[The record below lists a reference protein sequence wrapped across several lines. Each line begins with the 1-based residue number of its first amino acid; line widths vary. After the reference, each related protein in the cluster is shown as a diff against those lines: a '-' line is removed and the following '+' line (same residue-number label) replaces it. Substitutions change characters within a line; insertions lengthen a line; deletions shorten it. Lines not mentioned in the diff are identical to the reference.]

1 MFTGLIEA
9 VGRVEALRQA
19 QGVYELEL
27 NANNF
32 YADFIGQS
40 ISVSGACLTVTEI
53 LSKNNFKVQLMPETF
68 NRTWFKDNLRPGVS
82 VNLERALK
90 LGDRLDG
97 HLVLG
102 HVDGVAVLR
111 ELSGNEQTKIA
122 VFEPEDLNL
131 LKGIV
136 NKGSAAVDGVS
147 LTVIEA
153 NNKNFSLGLIPET
166 LKNTSL
172 GDLKVGSRVNLETD
186 ILGKFVER
194 LLNFKDYNN
203 ENNKSNL
210 NLERLAEL
218 GYV

>member
-19 QGVYELEL
+19 QGVYELDL

-32 YADFIGQS
+32 SAEFIGQS

-68 NRTWFKDNLRPGVS
+68 NRTWFKDNLRPGVK

-122 VFEPEDLNL
+122 VFEPED
-131 LKGIV
+131 
-136 NKGSAAVDGVS
+136 
-147 LTVIEA
+147 
-153 NNKNFSLGLIPET
+153 
-166 LKNTSL
+166 
-172 GDLKVGSRVNLETD
+172 
-186 ILGKFVER
+186 
-194 LLNFKDYNN
+194 
-203 ENNKSNL
+203 
-210 NLERLAEL
+210 
-218 GYV
+218 

>member
-19 QGVYELEL
+19 QGVYELDL
-27 NANNF
+27 NADNF
-32 YADFIGQS
+32 SAEFIGQS

-68 NRTWFKDNLRPGVS
+68 NRTWFKDNLRPGVK

-122 VFEPEDLNL
+122 VFEPEDLSL

-136 NKGSAAVDGVS
+136 NKGSAAIDGVS
-147 LTVIEA
+147 LTVINA
-153 NNKNFSLGLIPET
+153 NDKNFSLGLIPET

>member
-19 QGVYELEL
+19 QGVYELDI

-32 YADFIGQS
+32 SAEFIGQS

-90 LGDRLDG
+90 IGDRLDG

-136 NKGSAAVDGVS
+136 NKGSAAIDGVS
-147 LTVIEA
+147 LTVINA

-203 ENNKSNL
+203 KNNFKL
-210 NLERLAEL
+210 DLKELAEL

>member
-9 VGRVEALRQA
+9 VGRVEALRKA
-19 QGVYELEL
+19 QGVYELDL

-32 YADFIGQS
+32 CAEFIGQS

-90 LGDRLDG
+90 IGDRLDG

-136 NKGSAAVDGVS
+136 NKGSVAIDGVS
-147 LTVIEA
+147 LTVINA
-153 NNKNFSLGLIPET
+153 NDKNFSLGLIPET

-203 ENNKSNL
+203 KNNFKL
-210 NLERLAEL
+210 DLKELAEL

>member
-19 QGVYELEL
+19 QGVYELDI

-32 YADFIGQS
+32 SAEFIGQS

-68 NRTWFKDNLRPGVS
+68 NRTWFKDNLRPGVK

-122 VFEPEDLNL
+122 VFEPEDLSL

>member
-19 QGVYELEL
+19 QGVYELDL
-27 NANNF
+27 NADNF
-32 YADFIGQS
+32 SAEFIGQS

-90 LGDRLDG
+90 IGDRLDG

-136 NKGSAAVDGVS
+136 NKGSVAIDGVS
-147 LTVIEA
+147 LTVINA

-203 ENNKSNL
+203 KNNFKL
-210 NLERLAEL
+210 DLKELAEL

>member
-1 MFTGLIEA
+1 MFTGLFEA

-19 QGVYELEL
+19 QGVYELDI

-32 YADFIGQS
+32 SAEFIGQS

-147 LTVIEA
+147 LTVINA
-153 NNKNFSLGLIPET
+153 NDKNFSLGLIPET

-203 ENNKSNL
+203 KNNFKL
-210 NLERLAEL
+210 DLKELAEL

>member
-19 QGVYELEL
+19 QGVYELDI
-27 NANNF
+27 NADNF
-32 YADFIGQS
+32 SAEFIGQS

-90 LGDRLDG
+90 IGDRLDG

-136 NKGSAAVDGVS
+136 NKGSVAIDGVS
-147 LTVIEA
+147 LTVINA

-203 ENNKSNL
+203 KNNFKL
-210 NLERLAEL
+210 DLKELAEL

>member
-19 QGVYELEL
+19 QGVYELDI

-32 YADFIGQS
+32 SAEFIGQS

-68 NRTWFKDNLRPGVS
+68 NRTWFKDNLRPGVN

-90 LGDRLDG
+90 IGDRLDG

-111 ELSGNEQTKIA
+111 EVSGNEQTKIA
-122 VFEPEDLNL
+122 VFEPEDLSL

-203 ENNKSNL
+203 KNNFKL
-210 NLERLAEL
+210 DLKELAEL

>member
-27 NANNF
+27 SANNF

-68 NRTWFKDNLRPGVS
+68 NRTWFKDNLRPGVK

-90 LGDRLDG
+90 LGDKLDG

-122 VFEPEDLNL
+122 VFEPEDLSL

>member
-19 QGVYELEL
+19 QGVYELDL
-27 NANNF
+27 NADNF
-32 YADFIGQS
+32 SAEFIGQS

-90 LGDRLDG
+90 IGDRLDG

-136 NKGSAAVDGVS
+136 NKGSVAIDGVS
-147 LTVIEA
+147 LTVINA
-153 NNKNFSLGLIPET
+153 NDKNFSLGLIPET

-203 ENNKSNL
+203 KNNFKL
-210 NLERLAEL
+210 DLKELAEL